1 MELTYTFPNLNNSV
15 QVGDLAYYSPVV
27 NNQSGTNHI
36 TSLIDTKP
44 RVLGLITNV
53 SYTLQHITINTAL
66 GGGCGTCSAL
76 PTKHFISFQKDHR
89 VNTSGITG
97 YFLNAEYRNYSRLP
111 AEMFATAVDY
121 AESSK

>member
-1 MELTYTFPNLNNSV
+1 MNLIYTFPNLNNSV
-15 QVGDLAYYSPVV
+15 QVGDIAYYSPVS
-27 NNQSGTNHI
+27 NNQSGTNHP

-44 RVLGLITNV
+44 RILGLIINVNYILRQITVDTN
-53 SYTLQHITINTAL
+53 L
-66 GGGCGTCSAL
+66 GGGCGSCRAL
-76 PTKHFISFQKDHR
+76 PLGPFILFQKDHR
-89 VNTSGITG
+89 INTSGITG